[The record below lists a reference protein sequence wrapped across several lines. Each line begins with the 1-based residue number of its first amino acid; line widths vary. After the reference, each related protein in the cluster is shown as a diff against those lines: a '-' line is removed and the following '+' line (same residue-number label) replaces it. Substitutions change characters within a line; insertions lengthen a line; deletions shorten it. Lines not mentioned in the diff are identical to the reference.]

1 MKVNIAATKTN
12 LLKTRKSLVL
22 TKEGFELLDEK
33 RRILLSELTA
43 IIEAVDMHQEQVD
56 DALTQAYKIVD
67 QAVVASGKQRCEAM
81 SYAVDIKSELSI
93 SQRRVMGVSVPMISL
108 EVKDRPPYYS
118 PHGVNLYVDEAIQQ
132 FKAVLALLA
141 QLAEKKITL
150 LRLAEEAQKTIRKV
164 NALEK
169 IYIPY
174 YEDTVKYIG
183 ERLDEES
190 RDSFS
195 MLKLI
200 KKAKARKS
208 QIGG

>member
-1 MKVNIAATKTN
+1 VKVNIAATKTN
-12 LLKTRKSLVL
+12 LLKTRKSLIL
-22 TKEGFELLDEK
+22 TREGYELLDEK

-43 IIEAVDMHQEQVD
+43 IIDSVDEHQRKVDEAL
-56 DALTQAYKIVD
+56 AAAYKIVD
-67 QAVVASGKQRCEAM
+67 RAVVASGRQRCEAM
-81 SYAVDIKSELSI
+81 SYAVDIKNELSI
-93 SQRRVMGVSVPMISL
+93 SHRRVMGVTVPVISL
-108 EVKDRPPYYS
+108 EIKDRPPYYS
-118 PHGVNLYVDEAIQQ
+118 PHGVNLYVDEAIAR
-132 FKAVLALLA
+132 FKAILTLLA

-174 YEDTVKYIG
+174 YRDTVKYIA

-200 KKAKARKS
+200 KKAKAK
-208 QIGG
+208 Q